1 MDHHS
6 DVLTA
11 TPNGMRRREVPDGTE
26 CEEQIDQVAS
36 ELYRI
41 AALLLGD
48 QNAAVTVVEESLL
61 AVDLHKYQGEA
72 EALLEAQSRVVQHAV
87 ARMEQAHP
95 GAFLSAAQACGE
107 CIEPVVSGQKAAV
120 PEALPGKPERT
131 GHMLNQMR
139 KWLDALAPAPRAVF
153 VLRGLLRYDD
163 GSAADTLSRGLTDSK
178 YVWTAGQ
185 VRETYRSALCALG
198 TLLAAQPLSA

>member
-1 MDHHS
+1 MDRHS
-6 DVLTA
+6 DVLTSA
-11 TPNGMRRREVPDGTE
+11 PHDIGKYDAPGSQE
-26 CEEQIDQVAS
+26 CVAQMDHVAG

-61 AVDLHKYQGEA
+61 AVDLHKCRGEA
-72 EALLEAQSRVVQHAV
+72 EALLEAQSCVVQQAV

-95 GAFLSAAQACGE
+95 GAFLSAAQPCGE
-107 CIEPVVSGQKAAV
+107 CIEPVGMGQEPLDATVA
-120 PEALPGKPERT
+120 GKEERT
-131 GHMLNQMR
+131 GQMQNQMR
-139 KWLDALAPAPRAVF
+139 KWLDALAPAARAVF

-163 GSAADTLSRGLTDSK
+163 GFAADTLSQGLTASK

-185 VRETYRSALCALG
+185 VRETYRNALCALG
-198 TLLAAQPLSA
+198 TLLAAQPQSA